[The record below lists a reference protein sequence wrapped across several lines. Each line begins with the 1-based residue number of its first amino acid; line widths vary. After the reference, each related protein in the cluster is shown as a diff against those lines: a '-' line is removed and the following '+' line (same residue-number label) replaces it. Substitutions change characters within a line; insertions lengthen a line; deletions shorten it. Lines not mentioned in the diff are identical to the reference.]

1 MKKLLIFSVCL
12 AMLGEGCIKKTK
24 TNVPL
29 SHRQNLSADVLWK
42 FGRVSDP
49 RISPDGKYVLFGIRT
64 ANITANK
71 THNIIYKLELNG
83 NGTPVAI
90 TDSIDNANSAQWRPD
105 GKKIGYMSGRG
116 GDMQFWEMNTD
127 GSHKRQMSHVVN
139 GIDLFEYSPDMKHI
153 LYAAAVQVDPTIE
166 QRYPDLKLDNATG
179 RIYDALNIRHWDTWN
194 EGKYTHI
201 SFANYSEDGIY
212 DKGTVDIMK
221 DKPYDSP
228 LKPFG
233 GAEQISWT
241 PDGSGIAYTCKK
253 MPGTQYMNSTNSDI
267 YLYNINTGKE
277 QDLTENNKG
286 YDQSPAFS
294 PNGKYMTWLSME
306 HEGYESDKNRLM
318 LMDMNTKLITDL
330 SAGFDQITDAATWG
344 PDSKTIYFISETNA
358 TKQVYECTIGGP
370 KGYQIKQITNGQQ
383 DYNELAVGKDGDK
396 TILIGSQTTITHP
409 AELYAI
415 DAVSNKES
423 ELSFANKYLLD
434 SVNTSRVQKR
444 WITATDGKK
453 ILTWVIYRPDFDS
466 TKKYPAL
473 LYCQGG
479 PQDAVSQFFSIRWN
493 FALMAAHG
501 YIIVAPNRRGLP
513 SFGQEWNDEIAGDY
527 GGQAMRDYNSAI
539 DAVAQESY
547 VDKNKLGCVGASFG
561 GYSVYY
567 LAGHNLDKKFKVFI
581 AHDGIFDFTSMY
593 GSTEEMWF
601 INHDMQ
607 GPYWKNPDNNDYK
620 KFSPHEFVQN
630 WNTPILIVSNG
641 LDFRVPF
648 TQGLEAFT
656 AAQELGIPSR
666 LLTFPDENHWVLK
679 PQNSLLWHRVFY
691 EWLDKYLK

>member
-1 MKKLLIFSVCL
+1 MKKLLTFSVCL
-12 AMLGEGCIKKTK
+12 ALLGQGCIKKNK
-24 TNVPL
+24 INVPL
-29 SHRQNLSADVLWK
+29 PHRQNLSADVLWK

-49 RISPDGKYVLFGIRT
+49 RISPDGKYVIFGIKT

-71 THNIIYKLELNG
+71 THNIIYKLELNV

-90 TDSIDNANSAQWRPD
+90 TDSVDNGSSAQWRPD
-105 GKKIGYMSGRG
+105 GKKIGYMSARG
-116 GDMQFWEMNTD
+116 GEMQYWEMNPD
-127 GSHKRQMSHVVN
+127 GSHKRQMSHVIN
-139 GIDLFEYSPDMKHI
+139 GIDLFEYSLDMKHI

-166 QRYPDLKLDNATG
+166 QRYPDLKSDNATG
-179 RIYDALNIRHWDTWN
+179 RIYDELNIRHWDAWN

-201 SFANYSEDGIY
+201 SYANYGEDGIY
-212 DKGTVDIMK
+212 DKGAVDIMK
-221 DKPYDSP
+221 GQPYDSP

-233 GAEQISWT
+233 GAEQITWT
-241 PDGSGIAYTCKK
+241 PDGSAIAYTCKK
-253 MPGTQYMNSTNSDI
+253 MRGTQYMNSTNSDI

-277 QDLTENNKG
+277 QDLTVANKG

-294 PNGKYMTWLSME
+294 PDGKYMTWLSME

-318 LMDMNTKLITDL
+318 LMDMGTKLITDL
-330 SAGFDQITDAATWG
+330 SAGFDQITDMATWG
-344 PDSKTIYFISETNA
+344 PDSKTIYFISEINA
-358 TKQVYECTIGGP
+358 TKQIYTCQLGGP
-370 KGYQIKQITNGQQ
+370 KGYEIKQVTTGQQ
-383 DYNELAVGKDGDK
+383 DYNELVLGKNGDK
-396 TILIGSQTTITHP
+396 TIMIGSQTNMTHP
-409 AELYAI
+409 AELYTI
-415 DAVSNKES
+415 DPVADKEF

-453 ILTWVIYRPDFDS
+453 ILTWVIYPPDFDS
-466 TKKYPAL
+466 TKKYPTL

-479 PQDAVSQFFSIRWN
+479 PQDAVSQFFSLRWN

-539 DAVAQESY
+539 DAVAQEPY
-547 VDKNKLGCVGASFG
+547 VDKNRLGCVGASFG

-601 INHDMQ
+601 VNHDMK
-607 GPYWKNPDNNDYK
+607 GPYWKYPDQYK
-620 KFSPHEFVQN
+620 NFSPLEFVQN
-630 WNTPILIVSNG
+630 WNTPILIISNG
-641 LDFRVPF
+641 MDFRVPF

-666 LLTFPDENHWVLK
+666 LLTFPDENHWVSK